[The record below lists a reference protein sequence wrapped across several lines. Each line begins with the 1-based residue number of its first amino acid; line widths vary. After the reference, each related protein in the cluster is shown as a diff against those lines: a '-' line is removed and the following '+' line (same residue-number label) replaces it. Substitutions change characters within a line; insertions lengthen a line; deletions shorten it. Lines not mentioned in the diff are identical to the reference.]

1 MLFQPWGEGLNPEE
15 KERRDV
21 ESGRLFYPETILIA
35 AKTSLRGGLSEGL
48 SALKKIIQFQ

>member
-1 MLFQPWGEGLNPEE
+1 MLFQPWGEGLNPED

-48 SALKKIIQFQ
+48 SALKKFI